1 MTRDAAGF
9 FIVLVLAAEL
19 ACDPGIA
26 VRQAPQSGAA
36 SGSAVLLSV
45 RTTHSFVGATW
56 YSTAVTITNRSRA
69 PIAITAVDLI
79 ARGLN
84 YHGEASAS
92 EPFPVNVS
100 GGATQAIGVQFELQE
115 DVRTAFKKPAELQVH
130 YTVNGKTNTATAQ
143 LLAASY

>member
-19 ACDPGIA
+19 ACDPSITI
-26 VRQAPQSGAA
+26 RQAPQSGAA

-79 ARGLN
+79 ARGLT

-92 EPFPVNVS
+92 EPFPVNVPS
-100 GGATQAIGVQFELQE
+100 ATQAIGVRFELRE